1 MDTRHEE
8 KQNFKAEEHGD
19 KPTDEALEQVQDQI
33 ERLIGQVQEKY
44 DIGREQA
51 IQEAERLVS
60 EYNVKLQAVKD
71 KAVERVEQKTAQSPW
86 KVIALALASGFVLGF
101 LLRPQ
106 SGCDRTE

>member
-1 MDTRHEE
+1 MDTSYEE
-8 KQNFKAEEHGD
+8 KQNFSQERGD

-44 DIGREQA
+44 DIGRDQA

-60 EYNVKLQAVKD
+60 EYNVKLQAVKE
-71 KAVERVEQKTAQSPW
+71 KAVERVEEKTAQSPW
-86 KVIALALASGFVLGF
+86 KVIVLALASGFVLGF

-106 SGCDRTE
+106 GGCDKTE